1 MKKSIA
7 LFDFDGTITTIDS
20 SQYFYKSLYSSKAY
34 YFFKNYFLCI
44 CYIFLYK
51 IQIISY
57 LSLKKYRLHIHTSKF
72 HDKVFN
78 KITSEFY
85 TKYFSDLLNPKAM
98 ERIFWHKN
106 QGHDVWVISASFD
119 FLLHEW
125 SVKNDINLITNK
137 TVFKN
142 FKRRI
147 VGKDVNYDA
156 KIEYLQLYVNLDEF
170 SDIYAYGDS
179 DGDKSM
185 LRVANYKFYKP
196 FRN

>member
-20 SQYFYKSLYSSKAY
+20 SQYFYKFLYSSKLY
-34 YFFKNYFLCI
+34 YFYKNYILCI

-51 IQIISY
+51 IKIISY
-57 LSLKKYRLHIHTSKF
+57 LPLKKYRLHIHTSKF
-72 HDKVFN
+72 HDKVFD

-85 TKYFSDLLNPKAM
+85 TKCFSDLLNPKAV
-98 ERIFWHKN
+98 ERIFWHKK

-125 SVKNDINLITNK
+125 SIKNEIKLITNK
-137 TVFKN
+137 TVLKN

-156 KIEYLQLYVNLDEF
+156 KIEYLKLHVNLEEF

-185 LRVANYKFYKP
+185 LSVANFKFYKP

>member
-1 MKKSIA
+1 
-7 LFDFDGTITTIDS
+7 
-20 SQYFYKSLYSSKAY
+20 
-34 YFFKNYFLCI
+34 
-44 CYIFLYK
+44 
-51 IQIISY
+51 
-57 LSLKKYRLHIHTSKF
+57 
-72 HDKVFN
+72 
-78 KITSEFY
+78 
-85 TKYFSDLLNPKAM
+85 M

-185 LRVANYKFYKP
+185 LRVANFKFYKP